1 MFMNGMYLSRRDIIY
16 YTYLSLTVI
25 YYIIYRVM
33 GKACCYVSINI
44 YDEFDILEQTVLL
57 KCITTINGMAMLIS
71 E

>member
-1 MFMNGMYLSRRDIIY
+1 MFMNGMYLSRRDIVY

-25 YYIIYRVM
+25 YYIIYRVIT
-33 GKACCYVSINI
+33 CCYVSINI